1 MVRGVVL
8 YYDVPAVGPD
18 GTIMAN
24 FDPAA
29 AAAAA
34 AGGTGPVMGLFG
46 DGPELLLDPHTGMPA
61 DDNDYLQTTTITE
74 VPTLSPGLAGT
85 SSSAAAAAAAAAGV
99 PVLQRMP
106 ISAGTTVFGPG
117 GSSTSLGLSAA
128 AAAVPPGVV
137 VKESPTAALAAA
149 RSAIA
154 ADHLAAAAAAGPSSS
169 VEAVLDQQAPRVD
182 SPSGQFDMG
191 MQDLLANL
199 NTVNSSELMLTDDA
213 KDDLWDMLFGRT
225 SSGGLTADPA
235 AAAAGGSAPL
245 GMPSSS
251 PLGMG
256 ALDALDGATAMSIG
270 SPNLMGLDPAVAAAP
285 HRQA

>member
-1 MVRGVVL
+1 MLRGVVL
-8 YYDVPAVGPD
+8 YYTVPAVGPD

-24 FDPAA
+24 LVDPAA

-34 AGGTGPVMGLFG
+34 AGDTGPVMGLFG
-46 DGPELLLDPHTGMPA
+46 DQPELLLDPHTGMPA

-99 PVLQRMP
+99 PVSQRMP
-106 ISAGTTVFGPG
+106 ISAGMTVFGPG
-117 GSSTSLGLSAA
+117 GSSASLGLSAA
-128 AAAVPPGVV
+128 AAMPPGVV

-149 RSAIA
+149 QSAAA
-154 ADHLAAAAAAGPSSS
+154 ADHLAAAAAGPSSS

-235 AAAAGGSAPL
+235 AAGVGGSVPL
-245 GMPSSS
+245 GVPSSS
-251 PLGMG
+251 PLGMS

-270 SPNLMGLDPAVAAAP
+270 SPNLMGLDPAVAAAA

>member
-1 MVRGVVL
+1 
-8 YYDVPAVGPD
+8 
-18 GTIMAN
+18 
-24 FDPAA
+24 
-29 AAAAA
+29 
-34 AGGTGPVMGLFG
+34 MGLFG

-117 GSSTSLGLSAA
+117 GSSMSLGLS

-149 RSAIA
+149 RSATA

-235 AAAAGGSAPL
+235 AAAAGVGGSAPL